1 MIIEK
6 HRITG
11 IFFQQGW
18 KTLKVS
24 AYAIKVLLALEGMN
38 PSSKLCLEMYLFVCM
53 LTRNFETPS
62 RHKSEDEVGRKRQRE
77 RFSEEQVAAMTQLAE
92 RAGWSITAISWEE
105 RVKFCEEY
113 AVTKVGWTPSVTSLI
128 L

>member
-1 MIIEK
+1 MEIEAGCPL
-6 HRITG
+6 HECAHVPVW
-11 IFFQQGW
+11 F
-18 KTLKVS
+18 
-24 AYAIKVLLALEGMN
+24 
-38 PSSKLCLEMYLFVCM
+38 
-53 LTRNFETPS
+53 RNFETQT